1 MQKIKDPFPIRG
13 IFEMTVK
20 RNGIVI
26 ERYRDKNLI
35 VNGARNQAAR
45 LFAGDSVNRAIAKI
59 AFGTNGTDP
68 VIGDTAITNAFVKD
82 VVGFEF
88 PDMGQIQTNWL
99 LNTDENNGMAII
111 EFGLLSVDGTL
122 LCRKVRT
129 KPINKEADISIE
141 GSWTWIF

>member
-1 MQKIKDPFPIRG
+1 MQRIKEPFAIRG
-13 IFEMTVK
+13 IFEMLVK
-20 RNGIVI
+20 QNGIII
-26 ERYRDKNLI
+26 ERYCDDNLI

-45 LFAGDSVNRAIAKI
+45 LFAGDGIHRTIAKI

-68 VIGDTAITNAFVKD
+68 IVSDTAITNAFVKD
-82 VVGFEF
+82 VAGFEF
-88 PDMGQIQTNWL
+88 PDMGQIQTNWIL
-99 LNTDENNGMAII
+99 HTNENNGMAIM
-111 EFGLLSVDGTL
+111 EFGRLSVDGTL

>member
-1 MQKIKDPFPIRG
+1 MQRIKEPFVIRG
-13 IFEMTVK
+13 IFEMLVK
-20 RNGIVI
+20 QNGIII
-26 ERYRDKNLI
+26 ERYCDDNLI

-45 LFAGDSVNRAIAKI
+45 LFAGDGIHRTIAKI

-68 VIGDTAITNAFVKD
+68 GVSDTAITNAFVKD
-82 VVGFEF
+82 ITGFEF
-88 PDMGQIQTNWL
+88 PDMGQVQTNWIL
-99 LNTDENNGMAII
+99 HTNENNGMAIM

>member
-1 MQKIKDPFPIRG
+1 MQRIKEPFVIRG
-13 IFEMTVK
+13 IFERLVK
-20 RNGIVI
+20 QKGII
-26 ERYRDKNLI
+26 IARYCDDNLI

-45 LFAGDSVNRAIAKI
+45 LFAGDGIHRTIAKI

-68 VIGDTAITNAFVKD
+68 IVSDTAITNAFVKD
-82 VVGFEF
+82 VAGFEF
-88 PDMGQIQTNWL
+88 PDMGQIQTNWIL
-99 LNTDENNGMAII
+99 HTNENNGMAIM